1 MEGEGKSA
9 VYEERD
15 HRRPWGNVTT
25 NTHRDKVGGVRGK
38 VLEGCFHKCWEKVN
52 SGSVCHVPSYAPGSG
67 LMSCS
72 QEREGGGLQ
81 LGAAECTLDTAQ
93 TPALREAWPRGP
105 DPGQTRGKNKTRHH
119 FLDTLSFLWLQ
130 EVRGY
135 CWPLSEYYILRQSG
149 QYTYFSIFI
158 QTLRD
163 SFNILIKQKKTV
175 LCTTCHTLISKSSF
189 SLDETKAYFVFGWIR
204 RESTWILHET
214 KHFRGLFCKKA
225 R

>member
-1 MEGEGKSA
+1 MPRPEL
-9 VYEERD
+9 
-15 HRRPWGNVTT
+15 RPWL
-25 NTHRDKVGGVRGK
+25 RIDE
-38 VLEGCFHKCWEKVN
+38 LQ
-52 SGSVCHVPSYAPGSG
+52 PG
-67 LMSCS
+67 
-72 QEREGGGLQ
+72 EGGGR
-81 LGAAECTLDTAQ
+81 GAAARCSWVHSRHGPDPSIE
-93 TPALREAWPRGP
+93 REAWPRGP

-135 CWPLSEYYILRQSG
+135 CWPLTEYYISRQSG
-149 QYTYFSIFI
+149 HSTHFSIFI

-163 SFNILIKQKKTV
+163 SFNMLIKQKKTV
-175 LCTTCHTLISKSSF
+175 LCTTCHILIGKSFS